1 MPNYVKAMIV
11 VLALGLATFWF
22 ARPIALLFGDE
33 RDFARRRNVWLILTV
48 LGFLSSSFW
57 IFVLIAAPLLL
68 WAGRKDR
75 NPVALYLLLLHVIAP
90 IAVDIPVIGINR
102 LFSLDMYRLLSVCVL
117 LPAAWT
123 IRRARKG
130 SVSPRFVKT
139 DIFLLLYGAT
149 QILLF
154 VRPDTVDAM
163 SMHDSITN
171 VIRRAVLF
179 FLDAYLVYYVV
190 SRSCASRR
198 NLVEAMAAFCLACAI
213 MAPMAVFETAR
224 HWLLYAEA
232 GQGWSTEPGEWYL
245 DRGGVLRATV
255 SSGNSLALGY
265 LLAIGFGFW
274 LYLRTHVASRPSR
287 LLVMALLLLGLLAA
301 YSRGPWLGAASIFF
315 AFIALG
321 PQAVPRVFK
330 AMFLSAL
337 AMGALLLSP
346 LGDRIVKVVPFLG
359 GTVDAYNIDY
369 RRELARRSWDIIVQN
384 PFFGDQEAY
393 SKLYDFRQGL
403 GIIDFVNTYAGVA
416 VFYGL
421 VTLFFFVGFLVSGL
435 LSAHKLV
442 KKLHTSDPDLALL
455 GASLISC
462 ILGTL
467 LMLATCSFI
476 FGYEKLFYVL
486 GGLAA
491 AYPHLATVPETT
503 STVTQADSSTS
514 PDRPVPA
521 LRRASRE

>member
-1 MPNYVKAMIV
+1 M
-11 VLALGLATFWF
+11 
-22 ARPIALLFGDE
+22 
-33 RDFARRRNVWLILTV
+33 
-48 LGFLSSSFW
+48 
-57 IFVLIAAPLLL
+57 
-68 WAGRKDR
+68 
-75 NPVALYLLLLHVIAP
+75 ALYLLLLHVIAP

-102 LFSLDMYRLLSVCVL
+102 LFSLDMYRLLSLCVL
-117 LPAAWT
+117 LPAAWS
-123 IRRARKG
+123 IRRARKE
-130 SVSPRFVKT
+130 SASPRFLKT
-139 DIFLLLYGAT
+139 DIFLLAYGVT
-149 QILLF
+149 QIALF

-163 SMHDSITN
+163 SMHDSVTN
-171 VIRRAVLF
+171 VVRRAVLF
-179 FLDAYLVYYVV
+179 LLDAYLVYYVV
-190 SRSCASRR
+190 SRSCATKR

-232 GQGWSTEPGEWYL
+232 GKDWGAEMVGLYL
-245 DRGGVLRATV
+245 DRNGVLRATV
-255 SSGNSLALGY
+255 STGNSLALGY

-274 LYLRTHVASRPSR
+274 LYLRKYVASR
-287 LLVMALLLLGLLAA
+287 LTQWLVTALLLLGLLAA
-301 YSRGPWLGAASIFF
+301 YSRGPWLGAALIFF
-315 AFIALG
+315 AFTTMG
-321 PQAVPRVFK
+321 PRAVPRVLK
-330 AMFLSAL
+330 ATFLSAI

-384 PFFGDQEAY
+384 PFFGDQDAY
-393 SKLYDFRQGL
+393 SKLYDIRQGL

-435 LSAHKLV
+435 LSAYKLAN
-442 KKLHTSDPDLALL
+442 KLHTSDPDLSLL
-455 GASLISC
+455 GGSLVSC
-462 ILGTL
+462 ILGTM

-491 AYPHLATVPETT
+491 AYPHLAALPEPAPTI
-503 STVTQADSSTS
+503 TQADASMSS
-514 PDRPVPA
+514 DRPQPA
-521 LRRASRE
+521 LRRASRGRWS